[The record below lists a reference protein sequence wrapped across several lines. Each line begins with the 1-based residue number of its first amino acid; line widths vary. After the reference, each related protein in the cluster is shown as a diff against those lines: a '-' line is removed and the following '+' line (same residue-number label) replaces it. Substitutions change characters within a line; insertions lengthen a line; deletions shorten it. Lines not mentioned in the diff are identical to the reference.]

1 MHSTSSS
8 LESHVPIQFKMAA
21 MLLRKVWESVSNTSS
36 SKSNSRSSSFDR
48 FRQMMY
54 IQSSSTGAFDRIPVD
69 IFMLIL
75 KFIGPKEAAKLSAV
89 CKSWKFIVADNRL
102 WISFLQN
109 QQEPWDSTFF
119 AETNLRSGYP
129 LQYVSNFSSLD
140 RLGGFDFIG
149 LVKIIY

>member
-1 MHSTSSS
+1 
-8 LESHVPIQFKMAA
+8 MAA
-21 MLLRKVWESVSNTSS
+21 TLLRKVWESVSNTSS
-36 SKSNSRSSSFDR
+36 SKSNSSSSSFDR

-54 IQSSSTGAFDRIPVD
+54 IPSSSTGAFDRIPVD

-102 WISFLQN
+102 WIYFLQN

-119 AETNLRSGYP
+119 AETNLRSGFP
-129 LQYVSNFSSLD
+129 LQYVSNFSIVWVAFILLD
-140 RLGGFDFIG
+140 
-149 LVKIIY
+149 